1 LSHAYTPGLRVTE
14 RTVLHKLRRLPLP
27 GQIHVQ
33 PGDVV
38 TATQVVASTQL
49 PGSVSTLNVAR
60 EMNCQPDEVPG
71 VMLKQAGDVV
81 TPGEIIAE
89 SRAMWGLFHSFV
101 RSPLSGTIEAIS
113 EVTGQVL
120 VRGEPTPVNLEA
132 YVDGRVVEVRGDEA
146 VVIACGCAYLQG
158 IFGLGGET
166 YGPLRMLCQSPEESL
181 AASSL
186 DGSCAGQVVVGGA
199 FVELAALHRA
209 IEVKAAAVV
218 VGGVSDSAVD
228 ALLGYHL
235 GVAVT
240 GHESLGLTLVV
251 TEGFGRI
258 PMAQR
263 SFDLLGQHAGQRA
276 SVSGATQIRA
286 GVIRPEVIISRPGD
300 AIGEGDLPGG
310 GEGTLEIGG
319 PIRLIREPYFGL
331 LGTVAGL
338 PEEPRQIESEARV
351 RVLVARL
358 QDGREVIVPRANVE
372 LMEQ

>member
-1 LSHAYTPGLRVTE
+1 VTE
-14 RTVLHKLRRLPLP
+14 RTVLHKVRRLPLP

-33 PGDVV
+33 AGDLV
-38 TATQVVASTQL
+38 TATQVVAATQL

-60 EMNCQPDEVPG
+60 EMNCQPNEVPG

-89 SRAMWGLFHSFV
+89 SRAMWGLFHSYV
-101 RSPLSGTIEAIS
+101 RSPLSGVIEAVS

-132 YVDGRVVEVRGDEA
+132 YVDGRVLEVRGQEA
-146 VVIACGCAYLQG
+146 VVIACACAYLQG

-166 YGPLRMLCQSPEESL
+166 YGPLRMLCQSPEDPL

-186 DGSCAGQVVVGGA
+186 DDTCAGQVVVGGA
-199 FVELAALHRA
+199 FADLTTLRRA

-276 SVSGATQIRA
+276 SISGATQIRA
-286 GVIRPEVIISRPGD
+286 GVIRPEVIISRSGE
-300 AIGEGDLPGG
+300 AVGEGELPVAGDG
-310 GEGTLEIGG
+310 ALEVGG

-338 PEEPRQIESEARV
+338 PEELQQIESEARV

-358 QDGREVIVPRANVE
+358 QDGREVTVPRANVE
-372 LMEQ
+372 LIEQ